1 MCTGIESPHI
11 QKMQELTLY
20 RPSGVIGARAV
31 LLAAG
36 VGLPLAAALGYG
48 LAWAQSLAHGA
59 IASSICAVLAALVV
73 AVVFATVADHA
84 RSRSVRANTW
94 GALALLACLLL
105 VRWWRAESLPG
116 EALWSLVSSRPA
128 TEWLGAG
135 VGALL
140 EAFILGVLAIFSC
153 RAQARTPFSESA
165 RQWAVKDMEGEL
177 WGDSM
182 SADQVL
188 TGLQAHGVSLL
199 LGMPRAAELGASVA
213 SQWRT
218 VFVQGHWV
226 EGDLPSRWL
235 TIKVKSHERGDDGK
249 IKTQEEEVVD
259 HWAVS
264 ADDYLALKNILAG
277 ETQPATDPAVEG
289 QGEPGERPT
298 PTVLQPAVTA
308 LEAEQFS
315 VCWSLAQAHCQHPD
329 PEIQADAWRLCALA
343 QARLQ
348 HWTQAFDHY
357 HHLFELEP
365 TTLNALQLATTSVM
379 MGELT
384 RGEAWFAK
392 AVELNEGTPEMPPA
406 RMRTA
411 YLSALEQAGEFEAA
425 LPHLDWLAQ
434 GYMAMGITD
443 DHFVWTRGFPF
454 FSEFLGKSHSLLTQ
468 VLSGADLRAWYERM
482 TQNLDEDG
490 RQRLMRHLGELPA

>member
-1 MCTGIESPHI
+1 MCTGIESTHI

-20 RPSGVIGARAV
+20 RPSGVIGTRAV
-31 LLAAG
+31 WLAAG
-36 VGLPLAAALGYG
+36 VGLPLAAVLGYG

-59 IASSICAVLAALVV
+59 IASSICAVLAALVL

-116 EALWSLVSSRPA
+116 EALWSVVVSSPV
-128 TEWLGAG
+128 TVWFGAS

-188 TGLQAHGVSLL
+188 TGLQAQGVSLL

-218 VFVQGHWV
+218 VFVQGQWV

-235 TIKVKSHERGDDGK
+235 TINVKSHERGDDGK
-249 IKTQEEEVVD
+249 VKTQTEEVVD

-264 ADDYLALKNILAG
+264 ADDYLALKNLLQG
-277 ETQPATDPAVEG
+277 EIQPATDPAVEG

-348 HWTQAFDHY
+348 HWPQAFDHY

-392 AVELNEGTPEMPPA
+392 AVELNDGTPEMPPA

>member
-1 MCTGIESPHI
+1 MCTGIEPTHI

-20 RPSGVIGARAV
+20 RPSGIVGARAV
-31 LLAAG
+31 LMAAG

-116 EALWSLVSSRPA
+116 EALWSAAVSSPV
-128 TEWLGAG
+128 TVWFGAG
-135 VGALL
+135 VGAFL
-140 EAFILGVLAIFSC
+140 EALFLGVLAVFLC
-153 RAQARTPFSESA
+153 RAQARTPFSESV

-177 WGDSM
+177 WGDSI
-182 SADQVL
+182 SAGQVL
-188 TGLQAHGVSLL
+188 TGLREQGVSLL

-226 EGDLPSRWL
+226 EADLPSRWL
-235 TIKVKSHERGDDGK
+235 TVKVKTHERGDDGK
-249 IKTQEEEVVD
+249 IKTQAEEVVD

-264 ADDYLALKNILAG
+264 ADDYLAVKNLLEGAI
-277 ETQPATDPAVEG
+277 QPTADSGAE
-289 QGEPGERPT
+289 EPSELST

-315 VCWSLAQAHCQHPD
+315 VCLGLAQAHCQHPD

-343 QARLQ
+343 HARLQ
-348 HWTQAFDHY
+348 HWPQAFDHY
-357 HHLFELEP
+357 HHLFKLEP

-379 MGELT
+379 GGELT
-384 RGEAWFAK
+384 RGDAWFDK
-392 AVELNEGTPEMPPA
+392 AAALNDEAREMPPA

-411 YLSALEQAGEFEAA
+411 YLSALEQAGEFEAT

-454 FSEFLGKSHSLLTQ
+454 FSEFLGKSHGLLTQ
-468 VLSGADLRAWYERM
+468 VLSGPDLRAWYERM
-482 TQNLDEDG
+482 AEKLDEDG
-490 RQRLMRHLGELPA
+490 QQRLMRHLEALPA